1 MALSLQQNLRTPM
14 QTWRALPVLVLA
26 GISLLGTTLE
36 QLSLD
41 DMVKK
46 STSIV
51 RGKVV
56 SSAPMQ
62 RGNVIYTSYRVQVSD
77 RLKGDA
83 GQTVE
88 VAVPGGRSGQ
98 LRQTIPGAPSIEAG
112 KDYVIF
118 IWKGP
123 SGTNHIV
130 GLSQGLFDV
139 QRTSNGELVLKRAA
153 ADARMVDAQ
162 GHEVQDQAVTIGWKA
177 LQRKVAGQ

>member
-1 MALSLQQNLRTPM
+1 MALAVQSEVWNLMPTS
-14 QTWRALPVLVLA
+14 RAIPVLLLA
-26 GISLLGTTLE
+26 GLSLLGTTLE

-41 DMVKK
+41 DLVKR

-62 RGNVIYTSYRVQVSD
+62 RGSVIYTSYRVQVSD
-77 RLKGDA
+77 RLKGDT
-83 GQTVE
+83 GPTVD

-98 LRQTIPGAPSIEAG
+98 LRQTIPGAPSVEAG

-139 QRTSNGELVLKRAA
+139 QRGANGDLVLKRSA
-153 ADARMVDAQ
+153 ADARMLNAQ